1 MTVEVKINGS
11 TVESVKVLDYAGET
25 QGYGKDLIEK
35 GEVPADASKADV
47 AKAFFDTV
55 LSGSFESEAIS
66 GIDTATGATFTST
79 GIVDAISKAVAADAQ

>member
-1 MTVEVKINGS
+1 M
-11 TVESVKVLDYAGET
+11 
-25 QGYGKDLIEK
+25 
-35 GEVPADASKADV
+35 